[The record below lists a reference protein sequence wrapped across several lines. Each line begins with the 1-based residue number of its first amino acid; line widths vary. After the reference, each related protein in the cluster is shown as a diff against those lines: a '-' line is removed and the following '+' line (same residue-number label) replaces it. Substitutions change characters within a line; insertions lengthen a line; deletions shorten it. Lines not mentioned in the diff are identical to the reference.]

1 MSRKKGTDNV
11 YTINHL
17 ILANEVLL
25 IGLVWQ
31 TVSVLKKIDIHPWKA
46 NFFQVIEGIEIYK
59 KRLEAIF
66 ACVNFTI
73 RKNLDL
79 YLFYKNMSINF
90 SYLKPFFSISGNY
103 KVSCTIIHTIKSKLY
118 WSQST
123 HLKRLFLITITI
135 CKSFSSFE
143 G

>member
-17 ILANEVLL
+17 ILVNEVLL

-31 TVSVLKKIDIHPWKA
+31 TVIVLKKIDIHPWNA

-79 YLFYKNMSINF
+79 YRFYKNMPINF
-90 SYLKPFFSISGNY
+90 SYLKPFFQFLEITRSVVLLFTISKVNY
-103 KVSCTIIHTIKSKLY
+103 IEHKAHIWKGY
-118 WSQST
+118 
-123 HLKRLFLITITI
+123 F
-135 CKSFSSFE
+135 
-143 G
+143 